1 MLSRTAS
8 RNAWETSSLYSGV
21 VAEGTQRRDR
31 EVGRANT
38 RASSWLAWSLA
49 GLSGT
54 MFLAGAIL
62 TIFSLYETAP
72 AAQPSSDWGSGG
84 AIGNLL
90 IQAPFLA
97 FTIVGAL
104 IASRRPENPIGWI
117 CLVAGLF
124 WTLIALDDQYTAYAL
139 ATTGVVLFPAAV
151 AALSQWLWVPPVG
164 LLSIYLILFFP
175 DGRLPSRRWTPLAWF
190 FGAVMVLV
198 SLAIALAPGPLPDL
212 GGVRNPFGLEGYS
225 WIADATNVI
234 PALLPVC
241 TLASALSLVLRYR
254 RSGSEEREQI
264 KWIAFAGS
272 FVGLMSLITVVST
285 LIFAPEFPDSTG
297 TQPLWLVVLQDVEL
311 LSFAGIP
318 VAVGIAVLRYRLYDI
333 DLLINRTLVYGSLS
347 ATLIAFYFGGIVVL
361 QRVFVLLTGQQST
374 LAVVASTLLIAA
386 LFNPLRRR
394 IQFFIDRRFYRS
406 KYDVRKTLEAFSAKL
421 RDETD
426 LEALSD
432 ELVGVVRETMQPAHA
447 SLWLRPE
454 RASEAERG
462 E

>member
-1 MLSRTAS
+1 
-8 RNAWETSSLYSGV
+8 
-21 VAEGTQRRDR
+21 
-31 EVGRANT
+31 
-38 RASSWLAWSLA
+38 
-49 GLSGT
+49 

-62 TIFSLYETAP
+62 TILSLYVTAP
-72 AAQPSSDWGSGG
+72 AAQPFSDWGSGG

-90 IQAPFLA
+90 ILAPFLA

-124 WTLIALDDQYTAYAL
+124 WTLIALDDQYTAYGL
-139 ATTGVVLFPAAV
+139 ATTGVVPFPAAV
-151 AALSQWLWVPPVG
+151 VALSQWLWVPPVG

-175 DGRLPSRRWTPLAWF
+175 DGRLPSRRWRPLAWF
-190 FGAVMVLV
+190 SGAVMALV

-212 GGVRNPFGLEGYS
+212 GGVRNPFGLEGYP

-234 PALLPVC
+234 PALLPLC

-254 RSGSEEREQI
+254 RSGSEQREQI
-264 KWIAFAGS
+264 KWIALAGS

-285 LIFAPEFPDSTG
+285 LIFAPEFADSTG
-297 TQPLWLVVLQDVEL
+297 TQPLWLGVLQDVEL

-333 DLLINRTLVYGSLS
+333 DLIINRTLVYGSLT
-347 ATLIAFYFGGIVVL
+347 ATLIALYFGGIVVL

-394 IQFFIDRRFYRS
+394 IQSFIDRRFYRR
-406 KYDVRKTLEAFSAKL
+406 KYDARKTLEAFTAKL

-426 LEALSD
+426 FDALNA
-432 ELVGVVRETMQPAHA
+432 ELVGVVNETIQPAHV
-447 SLWLRPE
+447 SLWLRPDPE
-454 RASEAERG
+454 QWEKRRAAIREAGHNE
-462 E
+462 